1 MSKVAGI
8 IPARWGSTR
17 FPGKALHPIA
27 GKPLLRHV
35 WERCRRAKKLDRLII
50 ATDDFRIAEAAFDW
64 GAEVA
69 MTSANHASGTDR
81 IAEVAAKMKQ
91 FAHII
96 NIQGDEPL
104 IDPKLID
111 RLVREL
117 QRDRKLEMIT
127 AAHPFADPREAASP
141 HQVKI
146 VLNQKGEALYF
157 SRALIPSSKSG
168 GLQRG
173 IGILPM
179 GHRLEADATFENRP
193 SLYFRHQGIYGYTRK
208 LLLRFVRWKTSPL
221 ERTESLEQLRAL
233 ENGVRI
239 QVVMTGS
246 GSPGVDTPED
256 ARMMERLMMSAG
268 QRVRGR
274 KRLGER

>member
-1 MSKVAGI
+1 MSKAVGI

-27 GKPLLRHV
+27 GKPLLRRV
-35 WERCRRAKKLDRLII
+35 WERCRRAKKLDQIII

-64 GAEVA
+64 GADVA

-81 IAEVAAKMKQ
+81 IAEVAGKLKQ

-104 IDPKLID
+104 VDPKLID
-111 RLVREL
+111 RLVGEL

-127 AAHPFADPREAASP
+127 AAHPFDDPREAESP
-141 HQVKI
+141 HQVK
-146 VLNQKGEALYF
+146 VVVNFHGDALYF
-157 SRALIPSSKSG
+157 SRAAIPFVRDASSAGK
-168 GLQRG
+168 
-173 IGILPM
+173 
-179 GHRLEADATFENRP
+179 
-193 SLYFRHQGIYGYTRK
+193 YFRHQGIYGYRRD

-221 ERTESLEQLRAL
+221 ERAESLEQLRAL

-239 QVVMTGS
+239 RVVMTGS
-246 GSPGVDTPED
+246 GSPGADTPED
-256 ARMMERLMMSAG
+256 ARMMERLIASAG
-268 QRVRGR
+268 RRVRGR
-274 KRLGER
+274 KRSSKG

>member
-1 MSKVAGI
+1 MSKAVGI

-17 FPGKALHPIA
+17 FPGKALHSIA
-27 GKPLLRHV
+27 GKPLLRRV
-35 WERCRRAKKLDRLII
+35 WERCRRSRALDRLVI

-69 MTSANHASGTDR
+69 MTSPNHASGTDR
-81 IAEVAAKMKQ
+81 IAEVAAKMNQ
-91 FAHII
+91 CAHVI

-111 RLVREL
+111 RLVETL
-117 QRDRKLEMIT
+117 QADRKLEMIT
-127 AAHPFADPREAASP
+127 AAHPFEDPEDVASP
-141 HQVKI
+141 HQVKV
-146 VLNQKGEALYF
+146 VLNSTNDALYF
-157 SRALIPSSKSG
+157 SRAVIPASRSG
-168 GLQRG
+168 GLQIAVFQSRRF
-173 IGILPM
+173 I
-179 GHRLEADATFENRP
+179 NRR
-193 SLYFRHQGIYGYTRK
+193 SLIYLRHQGIYGYRRD

-221 ERTESLEQLRAL
+221 ELAESLEQLRAL

-256 ARMMERLMMSAG
+256 ARLIERLISSAG

-274 KRLGER
+274 KRSKA

>member
-1 MSKVAGI
+1 MSKAVGI

-17 FPGKALHPIA
+17 FPGKALHEIA
-27 GKPLLRHV
+27 GQPLLRRV
-35 WERCRRAKKLDRLII
+35 WERCRQAKKLDQLII
-50 ATDDFRIAEAAFDW
+50 ATDDFRIAEAAFEW

-69 MTSANHASGTDR
+69 MTSSSHASGTDR
-81 IAEVAAKMKQ
+81 IAEVAAKLKQ
-91 FAHII
+91 FSHII

-111 RLVREL
+111 RLVRDL

-127 AAHPFADPREAASP
+127 AAHPFEDPQQAESP
-141 HQVKI
+141 HQVKV
-146 VLNQKGEALYF
+146 VLNGKSEALYF
-157 SRALIPSSKSG
+157 SRAEIPFA
-168 GLQRG
+168 R
-173 IGILPM
+173 
-179 GHRLEADATFENRP
+179 DAKTRTQ
-193 SLYFRHQGIYGYTRK
+193 SFRHQGIYGYRRD

-221 ERTESLEQLRAL
+221 ERAEALEQLRAL

-256 ARMMERLMMSAG
+256 ARMIERVIASRG

-274 KRLGER
+274 KRSRAA